1 MAGAERPYYP
11 PRPTD
16 GGSGQPAGCDSPVR
30 WDDDDEDHGG
40 GGGDGMTAVA
50 GFNLFEEESDDPPA
64 KNGVVDDPDTTTT
77 SDCNTDMSEDL
88 VKREEG
94 MNFHCDPPL
103 HEHTGIWVP
112 VSVPPMTKRD
122 HEEWH
127 KGFGHNGDY
136 FPEDEFNWE
145 IDEENKEMT
154 MWDVFSEMVVAAKD
168 KVISVASYDL
178 GRCGMSMLSKFFFQE
193 AWKDMAQTLADAN
206 AGIANELLETER
218 TIWLPDSAAS
228 ACMLCNVRFHPIMC
242 SRHHCRFC
250 GGVFCGGC
258 SKGRSLMPPKF
269 NTSEPQRVCD
279 VCGVRLESIQPY
291 LMNRISR
298 ASQPPTHDVTD
309 LSTLRSWLNFPY
321 AHTMEYEIY
330 KAANSLNSYCKVGR
344 LKPEKAIPY
353 TILKQAKGLAIIT
366 VAKVGMMVAYKVGT
380 GLVIARRADGSWSPP
395 SAIAT
400 CGIGYGAQAGGE
412 LADFIIV
419 LRNTEAVKTF
429 SGKAHLSVGAGV
441 SASVGHVGR
450 VAEADFRAGDGG
462 YAACYTYSCSKGAF
476 VGCALNGSLVSTRD
490 TENARFYGG
499 PIKAPDI
506 LMGSMARPP
515 AAAALYKVLSELFD
529 NPEKQSL

>member
-1 MAGAERPYYP
+1 MAGAERPYP
-11 PRPTD
+11 PPPAD
-16 GGSGQPAGCDSPVR
+16 GGSGEAANCDSPVR
-30 WDDDDEDHGG
+30 WDDDGR
-40 GGGDGMTAVA
+40 GGDGDGITTVA
-50 GFNLFEEESDDPPA
+50 GLNLFEEASDVPPA
-64 KNGVVDDPDTTTT
+64 KNGIADDPDTTTT
-77 SDCNTDMSEDL
+77 SECNADMSKDFVE
-88 VKREEG
+88 REQGEKFYCG
-94 MNFHCDPPL
+94 APV

-112 VSVPPMTKRD
+112 VSVPPMTKHD

-127 KGFGHNGDY
+127 KGFGHNSGY
-136 FPEDEFNWE
+136 FSEEEFNWE
-145 IDEENKEMT
+145 LDEENKEMT

-168 KVISVASYDL
+168 KAIAIASYDL
-178 GRCGMSMLSKFFFQE
+178 GGRGMSVLSKFFLQE

-206 AGIANELLETER
+206 SGIANEILETER
-218 TIWLPDSAAS
+218 TVWLPDSAAS

-353 TILKQAKGLAIIT
+353 AILKQAKGLAIIT
-366 VAKVGMMVAYKVGT
+366 VAKVGMVVAYKVGT

-395 SAIAT
+395 SAIST
-400 CGIGYGAQAGGE
+400 CGIGYGTQAGGE

-419 LRNTEAVKTF
+419 LRNTEAIKTF
-429 SGKAHLSVGAGV
+429 SGKAHLSVGAGL

-450 VAEADFRAGDGG
+450 VAEADLRAGDGG

-490 TENARFYGG
+490 TENARFYGS
-499 PIKAPDI
+499 PIKASDI

-529 NPEKQSL
+529 NPQK